1 MKVGILGPGRLGRSL
16 EVLLTRA
23 GHTVSMAGRGEV
35 PIGEVW
41 LLTVPDD
48 ALAELCPSL
57 PEGPILLHCSGATD
71 LSVFGDRSRAGSLH
85 PLMTFPGPEVS
96 LPNLAGVPAAVA
108 GDDEATAMAT
118 RLAADLGLDPV
129 PVPGDRRLYHASAVL
144 AGNFATV
151 LLDLGAEVLAAA
163 GVPRE
168 RAASVLL
175 PLALESLRNAAPDP
189 ARALTGPVARGDH
202 DVIAGHL
209 NALDT
214 HQLADAARAYRVLLE
229 RALALR
235 DDA

>member
-1 MKVGILGPGRLGRSL
+1 MKVGILGRGRLGRSL

-23 GHTVSMAGRGEV
+23 GHTVSMAGRGEL
-35 PIGEVW
+35 PEGDVW

-48 ALAELCPSL
+48 ALAALCPTL
-57 PEGPILLHCSGATD
+57 PAAPILLHCSGATD
-71 LSVFGDRSRAGSLH
+71 LSVFAGRARSGSLH

-96 LPNLAGVPAAVA
+96 LPDLRGVPAAVA
-108 GDDEATAMAT
+108 GDEPAAQVATQ
-118 RLAADLGLDPV
+118 LAADLGLDPV

-163 GVPRE
+163 GVPRD
-168 RAASVLL
+168 RAAGVLL
-175 PLALESLRNAAPDP
+175 PLALESLRNAAPSP

-202 DVIAGHL
+202 AVIAGHL
-209 NALDT
+209 DALDA
-214 HQLADAARAYRVLLE
+214 HHLDNAARAYRVLLE

-235 DDA
+235 DSD